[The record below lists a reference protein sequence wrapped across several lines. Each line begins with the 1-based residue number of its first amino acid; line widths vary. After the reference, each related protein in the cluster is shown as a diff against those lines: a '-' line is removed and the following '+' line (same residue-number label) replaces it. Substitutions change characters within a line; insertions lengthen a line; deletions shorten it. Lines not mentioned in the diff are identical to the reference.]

1 MQAKKKPLP
10 VTSGETSG
18 KGFENHNAK
27 VTTYAQRRKRAL
39 LMRRYLGSVETPE
52 NPAVDL
58 PAIVADLSSCASWLK
73 FHHYYQIDDT
83 RLAAAWTCK
92 RHLLCPFCAA
102 RRASKTVERYVE
114 RLEIIAKQNPT
125 LKLAH
130 LVLTVKNGD
139 DLGERM
145 DHLQNAWKRLQQKR
159 RNAAKGMASTEMTK
173 VAGAFFSYEVTNK
186 GNGWHPHLHAV
197 VLLTDWI
204 DRDALV
210 AEWKAITGDSQ
221 ILWIERIGKGLGTLL
236 DAAGNLNTK
245 VAGAFV
251 EVAKYAVKFSDLTTA
266 KNWEAFQ
273 VLRGKRLQGT
283 FGAFRG
289 VQVPES
295 LLDDLLA
302 DEPYLELVYRFNGQ
316 AYDLTATRK
325 VTP

>member
-1 MQAKKKPLP
+1 MQAKKKPYP
-10 VTSGETSG
+10 GDSARRTG
-18 KGFENHNAK
+18 KGFEKHDSK
-27 VTTYAQRRKRAL
+27 VTTYGQRRKRAL
-39 LMRRYLGSVETPE
+39 LMRRYLGTVDTPL
-52 NPAVDL
+52 VDL

-73 FHHYYQIDDT
+73 FHHYHRIDET

-114 RLEIIAKQNPT
+114 RLEIIARANPT

-130 LVLTVKNGD
+130 LVLTVKNGE

-145 DHLQNAWKRLQQKR
+145 AHLQKAWRTLQQKR
-159 RNAAKGMASTEMTK
+159 RNAAKGMTTTEMTK
-173 VAGAFFSYEVTNK
+173 IAGAFFSYEVTNK

-197 VLLTDWI
+197 VLLEDWI

-210 AEWKAITGDSQ
+210 AEWEAITGDSR
-221 ILWIERIGKGLGTLL
+221 IIWIERIGKGLGALV
-236 DAAGNLNTK
+236 DSGGNLSPK
-245 VAGAFV
+245 VASAFV

-273 VLRGKRLQGT
+273 VLRGKRLQGS

-302 DEPYLELVYRFNGQ
+302 NEPYLELVYRFNGN
-316 AYDLTATRK
+316 AYDLTSTRR
-325 VTP
+325 VEPCE